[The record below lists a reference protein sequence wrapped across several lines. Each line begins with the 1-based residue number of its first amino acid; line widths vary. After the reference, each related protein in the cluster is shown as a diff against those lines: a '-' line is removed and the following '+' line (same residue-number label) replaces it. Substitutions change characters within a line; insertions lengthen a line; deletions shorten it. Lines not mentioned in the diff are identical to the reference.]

1 MSVTANRI
9 KELRTQKKLT
19 QSELAETINTSRVTI
34 SRIESE
40 TRQPSYAMLSL
51 IADALDTTVEYLA
64 GTTNNPAYK
73 PAYYG
78 ENKKLSSDAFV
89 PNEHQFT
96 EQPVN
101 LDNLF
106 NSVGGYFVS
115 DVKLNGDEYEQ
126 VQDFVNY
133 LLWKRKK

>member
-51 IADALDTTVEYLA
+51 IADALDTTVEYLQ
-64 GTTNNPAYK
+64 GKTDSPLKTPAV
-73 PAYYG
+73 
-78 ENKKLSSDAFV
+78 D
-89 PNEHQFT
+89 
-96 EQPVN
+96 
-101 LDNLF
+101 D
-106 NSVGGYFVS
+106 
-115 DVKLNGDEYEQ
+115 NGDEPPLTEGQKQVAYFIDPSATPEEIEQ
-126 VQDFVNY
+126 I
-133 LLWKRKK
+133 KKLVEIAKLSKHRL

>member
-51 IADALDTTVEYLA
+51 IADALGTTVEYLQGKTDNA
-64 GTTNNPAYK
+64 LKTPAV
-73 PAYYG
+73 
-78 ENKKLSSDAFV
+78 D
-89 PNEHQFT
+89 
-96 EQPVN
+96 
-101 LDNLF
+101 D
-106 NSVGGYFVS
+106 
-115 DVKLNGDEYEQ
+115 NGDENEQ
-126 VQDFVNY
+126 LSPNQRRIAFSIDPDISDEERDDLIKLFEIAIKN
-133 LLWKRKK
+133 RRRI

>member
-51 IADALDTTVEYLA
+51 IADALDTTVEYLQGKTDNA
-64 GTTNNPAYK
+64 LKTPAVDDNED
-73 PAYYG
+73 
-78 ENKKLSSDAFV
+78 ENKRLSPNQRRIAFSIDPDISDEERDDLIKLFEIAIK
-89 PNEHQFT
+89 N
-96 EQPVN
+96 
-101 LDNLF
+101 
-106 NSVGGYFVS
+106 
-115 DVKLNGDEYEQ
+115 
-126 VQDFVNY
+126 
-133 LLWKRKK
+133 RRRI

>member
-51 IADALDTTVEYLA
+51 IADALDTTVEYLQGKTDSPLKTPHHGSDDGDDKKHVDLA
-64 GTTNNPAYK
+64 DDELIMSFEGKELSEDYK
-73 PAYYG
+73 
-78 ENKKLSSDAFV
+78 NSILAFV
-89 PNEHQFT
+89 KMLRE
-96 EQPVN
+96 E
-101 LDNLF
+101 
-106 NSVGGYFVS
+106 
-115 DVKLNGDEYEQ
+115 
-126 VQDFVNY
+126 
-133 LLWKRKK
+133 RK